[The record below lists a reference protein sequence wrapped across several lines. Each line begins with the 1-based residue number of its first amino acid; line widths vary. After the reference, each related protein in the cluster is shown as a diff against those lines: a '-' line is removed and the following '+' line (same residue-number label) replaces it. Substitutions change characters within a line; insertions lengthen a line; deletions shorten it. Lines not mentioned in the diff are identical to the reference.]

1 MSRWVDRVI
10 SILHRKSPAGSHH
23 PQRPP
28 GHGLDRRSKTSIL
41 SPFSVQTIGERVGK
55 QWQWG
60 YGVAFLASLSPW
72 SEAAPSQPLGPESAL
87 AGSGPLGFLAP
98 AGVGK
103 ERVSTV

>member
-1 MSRWVDRVI
+1 MRWQVLVPCLLQRWWMSRWVDRVI

-28 GHGLDRRSKTSIL
+28 GRGLDRRSKTSIL

-60 YGVAFLASLSPW
+60 YGVAFLASLSPCLLAL
-72 SEAAPSQPLGPESAL
+72 SLLSRAL
-87 AGSGPLGFLAP
+87 APLAFLHLL
-98 AGVGK
+98 G
-103 ERVSTV
+103 